1 MVTNVGSRAT
11 PLLSAGS
18 CGLSHVTLPA
28 NHHPH
33 FTASYRPRLSPLL
46 LQALVRNL
54 PLVALELSLEPI
66 ILCTLLL
73 QLLPKLGQAPCLHAA
88 GC

>member
-1 MVTNVGSRAT
+1 MVTDIGSRAT
-11 PLLSAGS
+11 PLLAAGS

-33 FTASYRPRLSPLL
+33 FTAYRPRLSPL

-66 ILCTLLL
+66 ILCALLL